1 MAAYS
6 LTPEEQKNN
15 IKTEGLFPYA
25 SFGTRNITL
34 KLGKTKV
41 RIITRKK
48 KQRRREI
55 NFANYVCKMSHLSKN
70 TDAYTLKGWQPYG
83 SQSSMTPAVRVF
95 IHRCLENKFC
105 C

>member
-48 KQRRREI
+48 
-55 NFANYVCKMSHLSKN
+55 
-70 TDAYTLKGWQPYG
+70 
-83 SQSSMTPAVRVF
+83 
-95 IHRCLENKFC
+95 NKEEEK
-105 C
+105 